1 MQCADTRCCCCAV
14 CSDVNGF
21 GSAADSMSASTMV
34 GEQIDNSTIS
44 ADASLKATLSLAAV
58 CVDCMVHPAALMQE
72 KCRDCG
78 TWTKRRSDRT
88 HRCNDCARSH
98 RQQLQQK
105 AAAAAAAAAP
115 SSSPAPPPPRFDHD
129 PHSHSHLSQEQRITI
144 RILRKEGLEVSAIAA
159 RIPCHVDTVCDRAI
173 GYADKVRCS
182 VSTGWLCLYDQYVA
196 SEREVPSERRER
208 KIR

>member
-21 GSAADSMSASTMV
+21 GSAADSMSTSTMV
-34 GEQIDNSTIS
+34 REQIDNSTIS

-159 RIPCHVDTVCDRAI
+159 RIPCHVDTVRHWLAQRA
-173 GYADKVRCS
+173 GVGAAACWRGLQS
-182 VSTGWLCLYDQYVA
+182 
-196 SEREVPSERRER
+196 
-208 KIR
+208 